1 MLIAQLS
8 MITTYISP
16 TLLFY
21 ILFTTI
27 MQIDMSEVGAFV
39 AARIISIYFVLVY
52 LIGVAGSLM
61 GNAWI
66 QYAKYISMA
75 MVPIVYGLLGLVTYN
90 IVQVY
95 LNLGGSGVDIND
107 FYQMSVVVMVILN
120 LGIFFIIVT
129 LNAFIH
135 PKEALKLLI
144 NTPSYI
150 SYQASYTITMIIH
163 AFCNVDDV
171 SWGTKGASGHGGA
184 KKYEGEKIKFVGKW
198 YN

>member
-16 TLLFY
+16 SLIFY

-27 MQIDMSEVGAFV
+27 LQIDIAQEGAFI
-39 AARIISIYFVLVY
+39 AARIVAVYFVLVY
-52 LIGVAGSLM
+52 LVGVAGSLM

-66 QYAKYISMA
+66 QYARYISMA
-75 MVPIVYGLLGLVTYN
+75 MAPIVYGLLGLVTYN

-95 LNLGGSGVDIND
+95 LNLSGSGVDVND
-107 FYQMSVVVMVILN
+107 FYQMSVLVMVFIN
-120 LGIFFIIVT
+120 LGLFILIIL
-129 LNAFIH
+129 LNAFIC
-135 PKEALKLLI
+135 PKEAWKLLI
-144 NTPSYI
+144 DTPSYI
-150 SYQASYTITMIIH
+150 SYQAAYTMTMIIH

-184 KKYEGEKIKFVGKW
+184 KKYEGEKIKFVGRW
-198 YN
+198 

>member
-16 TLLFY
+16 SLLFY

-27 MQIDMSEVGAFV
+27 LQIDIAQEGAFV
-39 AARIISIYFVLVY
+39 AARIFSVYFVLVY
-52 LIGVAGSLM
+52 LVGVAGSLM
-61 GNAWI
+61 GNAWV
-66 QYAKYISMA
+66 QYAKYISIA
-75 MVPIVYGLLGLVTYN
+75 MVPVVYGLLGLVTYN
-90 IVQVY
+90 IVEVY
-95 LNLGGSGVDIND
+95 LNLSGKGVDVKD
-107 FYQMSVVVMVILN
+107 FYQMSVLVMVFIN
-120 LGIFFIIVT
+120 LGLFFLIVL
-129 LNAFIH
+129 LNSFLH

-150 SYQASYTITMIIH
+150 SYQAAYTITMIIH

-184 KKYEGEKIKFVGKW
+184 KKYEGEKIKFVGRW
-198 YN
+198 